1 MWRNLLA
8 RIGLTSAWTVQLGV
22 AVCALLT
29 GALLLPILI
38 YFTGV
43 STLGRYEGASLGNL
57 IRSVYVGLGQG
68 SIASWV
74 VILGPYALYILFK
87 ALRAVWRS
95 PA

>member
-1 MWRNLLA
+1 MSRNLLA
-8 RIGLTSAWTVQLGV
+8 RLGLGGAWSVELGA
-22 AVCALLT
+22 AVFAVLT

-43 STLGRYEGASLGNL
+43 ATLGRYEGASLGNL
-57 IRSVYVGLGQG
+57 YKSLYAGLAKG

-74 VILGPYALYILFK
+74 VILGPYAYYILFK
-87 ALRAVWRS
+87 ALRAVWRA